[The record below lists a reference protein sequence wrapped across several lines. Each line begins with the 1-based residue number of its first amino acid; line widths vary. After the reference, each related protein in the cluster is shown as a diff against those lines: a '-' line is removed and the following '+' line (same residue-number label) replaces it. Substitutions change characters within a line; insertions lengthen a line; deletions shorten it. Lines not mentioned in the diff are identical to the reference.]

1 MKETRE
7 LAAERTD
14 HIRELLQEQRVVS
27 VATLCRETGASA
39 ATIRRDLVDME
50 NRGLLQRVHGGAIS
64 SISRLDEPLYDDKAH
79 LASEEK
85 LAIAALAVQHV
96 SPNHTLFLDGGST
109 VLALARMLE
118 ERTDITVVTNSL
130 GVAISLCG
138 RGPRLILTGG
148 ELRRR
153 SQTLVGSLT
162 EPLLNQLHVDC
173 AFMGTIGLSIKDGLT
188 TTDPREAQTKS
199 LVFAHAQKIIML
211 ADSSKFG
218 KTSFVRFG
226 DLKALNTIITDGGA
240 KNAMLTPFRKMGIK
254 IEKATTRNKPKK

>member
-14 HIRELLQEQRVVS
+14 HIRELLKEQRVVS
-27 VATLCRETGASA
+27 VATLCRKTGASA

-50 NRGLLQRVHGGAIS
+50 SRGLLQRVHGGAVS
-64 SISRLDEPLYDDKAH
+64 AISRLDEPLFADKTH

-85 LAIAALAVQHV
+85 QAIAAAALQHV
-96 SPNHTLFLDGGST
+96 RPNHTLFLDGGST
-109 VLALARMLE
+109 VLLLSRLLE
-118 ERTDITVVTNSL
+118 DRNDITVVTNSL
-130 GVAISLCG
+130 GVATNLCG

-153 SQTLVGSLT
+153 SQTLVGSLS
-162 EPLLNQLHVDC
+162 EPLLNHLHVDC

-226 DLKALNTIITDGGA
+226 ELKALNTIITDNDA
-240 KNAMLTPFRKMGIK
+240 SAAMLAPFRKMGIS
-254 IEKATTRNKPKK
+254 IEKATTRNKQKK